1 MTLYSMRNVYFTLSI
16 FYLSIYFTPA
26 QSQPKT
32 MALNDCM
39 AYAVENSPKVK
50 IQKHNSNNYLQDRN
64 DALASFFPSLEG
76 SIGGQVSFGKVTG
89 MDNVAVDDITQYRN
103 SYSLGSSMPL
113 FTGLSTI
120 NTYKAAKTAILLGNQ
135 EFNQAKD
142 EVALE
147 TMQAYFDVLYYT
159 KSAIL
164 ASEKLDATNEN
175 LRITAKQEELGL
187 KSHAELLEI
196 EAQAASDELLLIQQE
211 NLRDIAMI
219 FLKEKMNY
227 PQTEDLHIDKNIE
240 NAYLL
245 DDYILSNTIS
255 NGLYNNPK
263 MKTAELSLLRNEQLF
278 KSAKGRLLP
287 SLYLSGGYSNN
298 FYHTVHG
305 NNLPYSKQLDLN
317 RSFYVSANLNIP
329 IFSGLSR
336 RTSTNK
342 AKNNVRIA
350 EQNKLSTERALQS
363 EIEQDYLQMK
373 GFEKEFTQAAKK
385 VISAEASHKATTRK
399 YEQGTISAFDL
410 QTSANRLLEAQ
421 AQKLYAELQYL
432 IKHRLIEYYNG
443 KPLIR

>member
-1 MTLYSMRNVYFTLSI
+1 MKSVYFTILA
-16 FYLSIYFTPA
+16 FYLSVFFTPA
-26 QSQPKT
+26 QSQPKVMT
-32 MALNDCM
+32 LNECM

-50 IQKHNSNNYLQDRN
+50 SQKHISNNYIQDRN

-76 SIGGQVSFGKVTG
+76 SVGGQVSFGKVTG
-89 MDNVAVDDITQYRN
+89 MDNIAMDDITQYRN

-135 EFNQAKD
+135 EFDQAKD

-164 ASEKLDATNEN
+164 ASEKLDATNVN

-187 KSHAELLEI
+187 KSRAELLEI

-211 NLRDIAMI
+211 NLRDIAVI

-227 PQTEDLHIDKNIE
+227 TQGEKLNIDENIE
-240 NAYLL
+240 NVYFTDDYLL
-245 DDYILSNTIS
+245 PNTIFT
-255 NGLYNNPK
+255 GLSNNPK
-263 MKTAELSLLRNEQLF
+263 LKAAELSLLRSEQLL
-278 KSAKGRLLP
+278 KSTKGGLLP
-287 SLYLSGGYSNN
+287 SLYLSGGYSNG

-305 NNLPYSKQLDLN
+305 NNLSYSKQLDLN

-329 IFSGLSR
+329 IFNGLYR
-336 RTSTNK
+336 RASTNK
-342 AKNNVRIA
+342 ARNNVRIA
-350 EQNKLSTERALQS
+350 EQNKISTERALQS

-373 GFEKEFTQAAKK
+373 GFEKEFTQATKK
-385 VISAEASHKATTRK
+385 VISAEASHKATMRK